1 MGAFRERPRPAAG
14 DSHWNLT
21 LYGADG
27 TAWSLAL
34 AEVVRAWRPNA
45 MDLGEKLSLYFS
57 RIGTFISEPPRK
69 PTRKGASSLP
79 SSAPF

>member
-1 MGAFRERPRPAAG
+1 MGALENALVLPPETRTG
-14 DSHWNLT
+14 TLT

-45 MDLGEKLSLYFS
+45 MDLEKSCHSTSLASAPLSAS
-57 RIGTFISEPPRK
+57 RHGK